1 MPRHPLVIAALA
13 AALPL
18 AVAHA
23 HLKTCQMFTVHE
35 LLQVARDNIVRWR
48 AQGQTA
54 PHRLEQW
61 EQILIDAQGGE
72 PGMRHLMNVLLGT
85 EEENERLREFSPFPG
100 ILTREERRQAWELCG
115 YRH

>member
-1 MPRHPLVIAALA
+1 MSTELREV
-13 AALPL
+13 
-18 AVAHA
+18 AVAPSYWRLVA
-23 HLKTCQMFTVHE
+23 DKLQRAPE

-61 EQILIDAQGGE
+61 ERLLIDAQSNEKGL
-72 PGMRHLMNVLLGT
+72 RHLMNVLLGT
-85 EEENERLREFSPFPG
+85 EEENERLREFNPFPG
-100 ILTREERRQAWELCG
+100 ILTREERRQARELCG

>member
-1 MPRHPLVIAALA
+1 MSIELREVA
-13 AALPL
+13 AAPGYWQL
-18 AVAHA
+18 VADKLQRA
-23 HLKTCQMFTVHE
+23 PE

-61 EQILIDAQGGE
+61 ERILIDARSSENGL
-72 PGMRHLMNVLLGT
+72 RRRMNVLLGT
-85 EEENERLREFSPFPG
+85 GEENQRLREFSPFPG
-100 ILTREERRQAWELCG
+100 ILTREERRQARELCG

>member
-1 MPRHPLVIAALA
+1 MSIELRESAGGPGYWQLVADKLQRA
-13 AALPL
+13 P
-18 AVAHA
+18 
-23 HLKTCQMFTVHE
+23 E
-35 LLQVARDNIVRWR
+35 LLQIARDNITRWR

-61 EQILIDAQGGE
+61 ERLLIDAQAGE
-72 PGMRHLMNVLLGT
+72 QGLRRLMNVLLGT

-100 ILTREERRQAWELCG
+100 VLTREERRQARELCG